1 MKKLFTAFAFLFVFN
16 VGYAQELTGVWSSSD
31 STRSY
36 EITQTGNN
44 EYTAVIRSSTREKD
58 SVGFVVLKDLAY
70 NERKKRFEGLLF
82 AVSDDQ
88 ANYVKIKFVQSDTNK
103 LNLTLSRMFLF
114 PVSIAW
120 VRSN

>member
-1 MKKLFTAFAFLFVFN
+1 MKKLFTAIAFLFVFN

-70 NERKKRFEGLLF
+70 NERKKRFEGLIF
-82 AVSDDQ
+82 AVSDGQ
-88 ANYVKIKFVQSDTNK
+88 ANYVKIKFDPSDPDK